1 MSKSGL
7 FPRSLLALL
16 LLAWSAF
23 AVAQSLPVTVQ
34 ASGNSATAVIGSP
47 ASKHDFSA
55 LFKETRHA
63 S

>member
-47 ASKHDFSA
+47 GS
-55 LFKETRHA
+55 
-63 S
+63 